1 MIIRKSP
8 AELQKIRAACQIIGE
23 LLDELTARI
32 VPGIST
38 WDLDAFAHTF
48 ILDRGAQ
55 PAFKGYTVPGLGP
68 FPGTLCTSPNSGI
81 VHGIPSHQVIL
92 KEGDIIG
99 IDVGVI
105 KDGFYGDAARTYAV
119 GEISAEARRLMEV
132 TSEALRRGIEASRAG
147 NRVGDISHA
156 IGSYVKEQGYYV
168 ADSLT
173 GHGVGRQLHE
183 EPQIPNTGIPGRGL
197 RLQSGMTLAVEPMVN
212 IGTNRVR
219 EKGWEFFSADG
230 SLSAHFEHSILVR
243 DGQPEILT
251 QASRSI
257 NE

>member
-1 MIIRKSP
+1 MITRKSP
-8 AELQKIRAACQIIGE
+8 AELDRIRAACQIIGE
-23 LLDELTARI
+23 LLDELAERI
-32 VPGIST
+32 VPDVST
-38 WDLDAFAHTF
+38 WDLDAFAFDF
-48 ILDRGAQ
+48 IKARGAQ

-81 VHGIPSHQVIL
+81 VHGIPSRQVIL

-119 GEISAEARRLMEV
+119 GEISSEARRLMEV
-132 TSEALRRGIEASRAG
+132 TSEALRRGIDAAKAG

-168 ADSLT
+168 ADNLT

-183 EPQIPNTGIPGRGL
+183 EPQIPNSGNPGRGP
-197 RLQSGMTLAVEPMVN
+197 RLQSGMTIAIEPMVN